1 MKQKY
6 LFLVLIAISWI
17 FTPVNA
23 QKIAV
28 SAIDEI
34 STMAPAHKVSVKLL
48 EPLVI
53 ENEQILSSD
62 VILTGEL
69 TNIKQPKRLKRDAQ
83 FTFVPSVYTQQGN
96 EHKIS
101 NIKAKYTKK
110 LSKKE
115 ISKKAALGVGNY
127 FVKGLSS
134 GVALVEGAIKN
145 EEGNRIKSSAKSV
158 YEASPLAYL
167 KKGSELEIKPNECFY
182 LNFSKVKN
190 GNR

>member
-6 LFLVLIAISWI
+6 LFLGLIAISWI

-34 STMAPAHKVSVKLL
+34 STMKPAHKVSVKLL

-53 ENEQILSSD
+53 KNEQILSSD

-69 TNIKQPKRLKRDAQ
+69 TNIKQPRRLKRDAQ
-83 FTFVPSVYTQQGN
+83 FTFVPTEYTQQEN

-167 KKGSELEIKPNECFY
+167 KKGSELDIKPNECFY
-182 LNFSKVKN
+182 LNFTKVKN

>member
-6 LFLVLIAISWI
+6 LFLGLIAISWM

-34 STMAPAHKVSVKLL
+34 STMKPAHKVSVKLL

-53 ENEQILSSD
+53 KNEQILSSD

-69 TNIKQPKRLKRDAQ
+69 TNIKQPRRLKRDAQ
-83 FTFVPSVYTQQGN
+83 FTFVPTEYTQQEN

-167 KKGSELEIKPNECFY
+167 KKGSELDIKPNECFY
-182 LNFSKVKN
+182 LNFTKVKN